1 MLVFHPVRLIVYI
14 GCAEDDEELLELELE
29 LDEDD
34 PLLPLPVIVIVFP
47 LFALPLGLSTIAK
60 FKNKVEMPELRGFSM
75 RKAMSVLHDSE
86 LKYNIRGN
94 GVVAWQSPTPGT
106 ILKKGSVCTIG
117 LK

>member
-1 MLVFHPVRLIVYI
+1 MDDKITPPSRNNNSHEYKYTDYANNLKISNEKLVNSN
-14 GCAEDDEELLELELE
+14 
-29 LDEDD
+29 
-34 PLLPLPVIVIVFP
+34 
-47 LFALPLGLSTIAK
+47 LPLGLSTIAK

-75 RKAMSVLHDSE
+75 RKAMSVLHNSE